1 MRLKSFVP
9 CLAVLAFVGCDE
21 QSRATA
27 PAAAAATTPAVTA
40 PASAVAA
47 PVVVAPAAVAKA
59 VVEKAATAAV
69 EAVMKPGLLGEY
81 FEFPDGISDFPVVD
95 AGTKPAVSRV
105 DATINIEDSED
116 AVPGTT
122 LSDHFYVRWTGVVRV
137 PKDGK
142 YTFTTNS
149 DDGSR
154 LFINDKEVV
163 DNGGEHPMEEKSGEV
178 DLKAGD
184 HKLKLEFFENE
195 GGAGCILLWSTAG
208 ADPVVVPASALFH

>member
-9 CLAVLAFVGCDE
+9 CLALLAFVGCDE

-27 PAAAAATTPAVTA
+27 PAAGATTPAVTA

-47 PVVVAPAAVAKA
+47 PVVVAPATVAKA

-69 EAVMKPGLLGEY
+69 EAVLKPGLLAEY
-81 FEFPDGISDFPVVD
+81 YDLSEELSDFPVIA

-122 LSDHFYVRWTGVVRV
+122 LSEHFYIRWTGVVRV
-137 PKDGK
+137 PKDGT
-142 YTFTTNS
+142 YTFAINS

-154 LFINDKEVV
+154 VFIDDKEVI
-163 DNGGEHPMEEKSGEV
+163 DNGGVHAMEEKSGELA
-178 DLKAGD
+178 LKSGD
-184 HKLKLEFFENE
+184 HKIKVEFFENE
-195 GGAGCILLWSTAG
+195 GGAGCILMWSAAG
-208 ADPVVVPASALFH
+208 VDQAVVPATALFH

>member
-1 MRLKSFVP
+1 MRLKFFVP
-9 CLAVLAFVGCDE
+9 CLAMLAFVGCDD
-21 QSRATA
+21 QPRAA
-27 PAAAAATTPAVTA
+27 GSTPA
-40 PASAVAA
+40 PASAAPAVA
-47 PVVVAPAAVAKA
+47 APAAVKA
-59 VVEKAATAAV
+59 PATPAPAAVVKPVVEKAVPPADAGL
-69 EAVMKPGLLGEY
+69 KPGLLGEY
-81 FEFPDGISDFPVVD
+81 FEFPDGISDFPVVA

-122 LSDHFYVRWTGVVRV
+122 LVDHFYIRWTGVVRV

-154 LFINDKEVV
+154 LFIDDKEVV

-178 DLKAGD
+178 ELKAGD

>member
-27 PAAAAATTPAVTA
+27 PAAGATTPAVTA

-47 PVVVAPAAVAKA
+47 PATVVKP

-69 EAVMKPGLLGEY
+69 AAVLKPGLLAEY
-81 FEFPDGISDFPVVD
+81 YDLSEELSDFPVVA

-116 AVPGTT
+116 AIPGTT
-122 LSDHFYVRWTGVVRV
+122 LSEHFYVRWTGVVRV
-137 PKDGK
+137 PKDGT
-142 YTFTTNS
+142 YTFAINS

-154 LFINDKEVV
+154 VFIDDKEVI
-163 DNGGEHPMEEKSGEV
+163 DNGGVHAMEEKSGEV
-178 DLKAGD
+178 TLKSGD
-184 HKLKLEFFENE
+184 HKIKVEFFENE
-195 GGAGCILLWSTAG
+195 GGAGCILMWSAAG
-208 ADPVVVPASALFH
+208 VEQAVVPATALFH